1 MDNVILKAKFWQIT
15 KKVERITMKMCL
27 KKNIFIFF
35 KIINKKN
42 RNKGYELH
50 IFVYFCYV
58 YCISI
63 NEKHY

>member
-1 MDNVILKAKFWQIT
+1 MY
-15 KKVERITMKMCL
+15 L

-42 RNKGYELH
+42 RNKEYELH
-50 IFVYFCYV
+50 IFVYFCHV